1 MSSHCHNYLGPE
13 CKREETSLTVMTE
26 GVTHH
31 DSFSKQRALDAAILS
46 EFTTFKK
53 NASSLGLAS
62 TATGHDE
69 TMHIV
74 HDGPILI
81 HAFLKNKV
89 SL

>member
-1 MSSHCHNYLGPE
+1 MSSHCRNYLGPE
-13 CKREETSLTVMTE
+13 CKREETSLTVIRE
-26 GVTHH
+26 GGQCDVC
-31 DSFSKQRALDAAILS
+31 FSKQRTLDAAILS

-62 TATGHDE
+62 TATDHDE

-81 HAFLKNKV
+81 HAFLENKV